1 MKEFSRRSD
10 LTNETYLSV
19 FLGVFARI
27 VKVTD
32 FAQVINFREWA
43 HGKILPS
50 KIDKNNRESKL
61 FLFCFVFNTT
71 AKQSLLSLFQNNN
84 KDKKFIVPS
93 FCSFCFLNGLFTH
106 ALAKCV
112 DRIIILNIDQ
122 ISLRCAVIATWLVTS
137 GIIQLY
143 WHFTFEF
150 LDIRGH
156 CRYTLIYWTRGQLNN
171 EGGGERH
178 EIK

>member
-1 MKEFSRRSD
+1 MSI
-10 LTNETYLSV
+10 

-32 FAQVINFREWA
+32 FAQVINFRERA
-43 HGKILPS
+43 HGKILPR

-84 KDKKFIVPS
+84 KNKKFIAPS

-106 ALAKCV
+106 ALAKCA
-112 DRIIILNIDQ
+112 DRIIIDQ

-143 WHFTFEF
+143 CHLTFEF

-156 CRYTLIYWTRGQLNN
+156 CRYTLIYCARGQLNN